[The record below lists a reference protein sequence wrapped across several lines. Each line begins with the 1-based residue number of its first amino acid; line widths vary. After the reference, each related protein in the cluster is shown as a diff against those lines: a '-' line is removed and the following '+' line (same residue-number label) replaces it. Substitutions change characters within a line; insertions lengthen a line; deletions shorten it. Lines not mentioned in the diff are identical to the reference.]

1 MLYIYIKCLKTDPT
15 AGCGDPLACAGLE
28 GEAKRGRERQR
39 EAERERGREGERER
53 GRERERVT
61 ELKRPDCPVGFS
73 GPGTA

>member
-1 MLYIYIKCLKTDPT
+1 MATHWHAQALR
-15 AGCGDPLACAGLE
+15 E
-28 GEAKRGRERQR
+28 RQREAERGRERQR